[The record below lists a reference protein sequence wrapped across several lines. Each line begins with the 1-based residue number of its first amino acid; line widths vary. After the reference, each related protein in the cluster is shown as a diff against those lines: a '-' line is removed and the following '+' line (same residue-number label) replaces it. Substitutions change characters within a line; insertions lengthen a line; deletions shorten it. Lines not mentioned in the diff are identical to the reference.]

1 MTYFTPFAVAQQQLG
16 EAAKNPGLVEATH
29 ELLRRLIL
37 PEESRQP
44 RLPYQDKHA
53 QPMSS

>member
-16 EAAKNPGLVEATH
+16 EAAKNLGVVEATH
-29 ELLRRLIL
+29 EPLRRLIL